1 MNLIHRIRRLAG
13 VVAGLACVLLGMAAA
28 APAAFAVSSRGLAGS
43 AVIASRPPPPVFYP
57 CSPFC
62 PALLTRHPVLPI
74 HHVRGPVLY
83 RVRTVVVGGMP
94 GWQIAL
100 ISIGAALVAAA
111 AAVLLDRARDRRR
124 RLAAT
129 TV

>member
-1 MNLIHRIRRLAG
+1 MNFIRRIRRLAG

-28 APAAFAVSSRGLAGS
+28 APAAFAVSSRGPAGS
-43 AVIASRPPPPVFYP
+43 AVIASRLAPPGSYP
-57 CSPFC
+57 CSPEC
-62 PALLTRHPVLPI
+62 SPLLTRHPVLPPA
-74 HHVRGPVLY
+74 HVMGPVLY

-100 ISIGAALVAAA
+100 IAIGAALAAAA
-111 AAVLLDRARDRRR
+111 AAVLLDRARAGRR
-124 RLAAT
+124 RLAAA